1 MSFWYNARFRAALTQ
16 IITLAGAVALLGLI
30 LHNTMEHLAARGI
43 VSGFDFLWSSAGFGI
58 ISHLIEYSESS
69 TYARAF
75 VVGLLNTCL
84 VAVLGILGAT
94 FLGFVVGVARLSTNV
109 LVRSLATL
117 YVETLRNVPLL
128 LQILL
133 WYFAIL
139 VPLPPPRQSL
149 AVGGI
154 FFLNNRGLYLPRP
167 DFEAGFWWV
176 MVGLLLI
183 VGAVLIRS
191 RWPQGHPRQR
201 RGSPRSILL
210 GACALLLVFAGTAF
224 VFTSWQLPELRGF
237 NYVGGWVM
245 IPEFVALWIALS
257 TYTAAYIAEI
267 VRAGIQSVSPGQRE
281 AAYGLGLNPAQTL
294 RLVIIPQ
301 ALRVIIPPL
310 CGQYLNLTKNSSL
323 GVAIAYPEL
332 VSVFAGTVLNQT
344 GQAIE
349 VIGITM
355 AVYLALSLAISL
367 FMNWYNHR
375 MAFKA

>member
-1 MSFWYNARFRAALTQ
+1 MVAGLAIMAA
-16 IITLAGAVALLGLI
+16 TLI
-30 LHNTMEHLAARGI
+30 
-43 VSGFDFLWSSAGFGI
+43 
-58 ISHLIEYSESS
+58 
-69 TYARAF
+69 
-75 VVGLLNTCL
+75 
-84 VAVLGILGAT
+84 
-94 FLGFVVGVARLSTNV
+94 GFVVGVARLSSNV
-109 LVRSLATL
+109 LLRSLTTV
-117 YVETLRNVPLL
+117 YVETLRNIPLL

-149 AVGGI
+149 SIGGH
-154 FFLNNRGLYLPRP
+154 FFLNNRGLYFARP
-167 DFEAGFWWV
+167 EFETGFWWV
-176 MVGLLLI
+176 MIAVLLLAGAIVIGSRWLPLHRPRPQTGASKVLVAALLLI
-183 VGAVLIRS
+183 LI
-191 RWPQGHPRQR
+191 
-201 RGSPRSILL
+201 
-210 GACALLLVFAGTAF
+210 GTAF
-224 VFTSWQLPELRGF
+224 VFTSWQWPELRGF
-237 NYVGGWVM
+237 NYVGGWVL

-257 TYTAAYIAEI
+257 TYTATYIAEI

-281 AAYGLGLNPAQTL
+281 AAYALGLNPSQTL

-355 AVYLALSLAISL
+355 AVYLALSLTISM
-367 FMNWYNHR
+367 FMNWYNNR
-375 MAFKA
+375 MAFKG

>member
-1 MSFWYNARFRAALTQ
+1 MPSLWYNARVRGFLAQILT
-16 IITLAGAVALLGLI
+16 LSGAIAVLGLI
-30 LHNTMEHLAARGI
+30 VHNTVTHLSDRGI
-43 VSGFDFLWSSAGFGI
+43 VSGFDFLGSTAGFGI
-58 ISHLIEYSESS
+58 ISHLIEYSEAS

-94 FLGFVVGVARLSTNV
+94 TIGFALGVARLSTNA
-109 LVRSLATL
+109 LVRSLTTL

-139 VPLPPPRQSL
+139 VPLPGPRQSL
-149 AVGGI
+149 TVGGL
-154 FFLNNRGLYLPRP
+154 FFLNNRGLYFPRP
-167 DFEAGFWWV
+167 VFEAGFWWV
-176 MVGLLLI
+176 MVALALLAATVVAWQQWHRRHPRRLSQTGLVKVLMASSLLI
-183 VGAVLIRS
+183 
-191 RWPQGHPRQR
+191 
-201 RGSPRSILL
+201 L
-210 GACALLLVFAGTAF
+210 GYAAF
-224 VFTSWQLPELRGF
+224 VFTAWRRPELHGF
-237 NYVGGWVM
+237 NYSGGWVL
-245 IPEFVALWIALS
+245 IPEFVALWIALA

-281 AAYGLGLNPAQTL
+281 AALALGLNPAQTL
-294 RLVIIPQ
+294 RFVIIPQ

-355 AVYLALSLAISL
+355 AVYLALSLTISL

-375 MAFKA
+375 MALKG